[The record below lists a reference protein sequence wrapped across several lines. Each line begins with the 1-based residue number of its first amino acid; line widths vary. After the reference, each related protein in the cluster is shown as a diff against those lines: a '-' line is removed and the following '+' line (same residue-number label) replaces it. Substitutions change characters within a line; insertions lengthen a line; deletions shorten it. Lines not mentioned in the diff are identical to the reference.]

1 LYSAPGRR
9 IAPLAP
15 PGGSSPHSWCLNA
28 LRVVAGYPLTGC
40 GVKVAMLDTG
50 IDLRHPDFATRAL
63 VGLCS
68 RSFVPG
74 ESVQD
79 GNGHGTHCAGIVG
92 GPIGSRSGIRYG
104 VAPRVQ
110 LLIGKVLSDE
120 GLGTTDRI
128 LDGIAWAADEGARV
142 ICLSLGTARPAG
154 ARFSAAYERIAETLL
169 RAKPGTL
176 IVAAAGNSSA
186 RPFVTSPVENPAACP
201 SVLAVGAVSENL
213 RILDSCCGQTD
224 AIGAIDLCGPGAA
237 VHSAWTNR
245 NFCKTSGSSAATPH
259 VAGVAALHLEARP
272 TLSAEAL
279 RGALEDT
286 ALPLGPRE
294 AFGSGLVRA
303 PDVAPAPANGPATG
317 HVRVKPSPRLCP

>member
-1 LYSAPGRR
+1 MEP
-9 IAPLAP
+9 ITP
-15 PGGSSPHSWCLNA
+15 PGGSSHSWCLNA
-28 LRVVAGYPLTGC
+28 LGVVAGYPLTGC
-40 GVKVAMLDTG
+40 GVRVAVLDTG

-63 VGLCS
+63 VGRCS

-92 GPIGSRSGIRYG
+92 GPAESRSGVRYG

-110 LLIGKVLSDE
+110 LLIGKVLSDD

-128 LDGIAWAADEGARV
+128 LDGIAWAADQGARV
-142 ICLSLGTARPAG
+142 ICLSLGTARRPG
-154 ARFSAAYERIAETLL
+154 ARFSAAYERIALALL
-169 RAKPGTL
+169 RAKPGIL

-201 SVLAVGAVSENL
+201 SVLAVGAVNVNL

-224 AIGAIDLCGPGAA
+224 TIGAIDVCGPGAA
-237 VHSAWTNR
+237 VHSAWTVGGFR
-245 NFCKTSGSSAATPH
+245 TTGGSSAAAPH
-259 VAGVAALHLEARP
+259 VAAVAALHLEGRP
-272 TLSAEAL
+272 SLSAEEL
-279 RGALEDT
+279 RRTLERS

-294 AFGSGLVRA
+294 VFGRGLVQ
-303 PDVAPAPANGPATG
+303 APA
-317 HVRVKPSPRLCP
+317 RS